1 MVKDWKSIGKK
12 GEFRK
17 KGVWLSEFFSI
28 SKLVENA
35 WNKIMW
41 FLKTLVAWFWR
52 KKLEKIGKV
61 SERKV
66 GIPKNK
72 GVVF

>member
-1 MVKDWKSIGKK
+1 
-12 GEFRK
+12 
-17 KGVWLSEFFSI
+17 
-28 SKLVENA
+28 
-35 WNKIMW
+35 MW

-72 GVVF
+72 GVVFLSFRYTKISRKMWGIQLCCWF